1 MHSGRTGLCTAAF
14 IDEGATHFAHSYFGT
29 YEAAK
34 SQLPDWGIEEGPLGH
49 VVAAA
54 IAAVATDIAT
64 NPLWLVKTRLQ
75 TQVFSESSTTK
86 YRSTLHAFKTII
98 REEGAQRPSLCPTRS
113 HVVVQACWRCGM
125 D

>member
-1 MHSGRTGLCTAAF
+1 MA
-14 IDEGATHFAHSYFGT
+14 DTHRRQRLTPERRYFST

-34 SQLPDWGIEEGPLGH
+34 SQLPEWGIEEGPLGH
-49 VVAAA
+49 VVAAGLAA
-54 IAAVATDIAT
+54 IATDIAT

-98 REEGAQRPSLCPTRS
+98 REEGTAM
-113 HVVVQACWRCGM
+113 AM
-125 D
+125 